1 MLKGRETKMRITQHM
16 IYRNF
21 IANLKDINEELKENF
36 EKIASGKKIIR
47 PSDDPFGATKAL
59 NYKSKLAEVEQYQR
73 NIQRAI
79 SWQKVTET
87 ALKEMEDV
95 LLKIQEIA
103 ISQGSDN
110 ASAETRAMLAGQVE
124 ELKKQAYQIANTK
137 LGNQYI
143 FAGYKT
149 DTPPFLSS
157 DNNYHGDNGSIKIN
171 ISSFMQLSFNITG
184 SIFAPD
190 TSTTPTAQNSI
201 FQLLDDLKT
210 ALENNDA
217 NTIRSL
223 IGNINDTFKRI
234 NNAHANMG
242 SVMNRF
248 ESVKNELMN
257 VNLDII
263 NLLAETEDADL
274 AEASANLAMYQTVY
288 QSTLAGMAKVI
299 QINLFN
305 FLG

>member
-1 MLKGRETKMRITQHM
+1 MRVTQHM

-21 IANLKDINEELKENF
+21 VTNLKYINEALKENF
-36 EKIASGKKIIR
+36 EKIAAGKKIIR
-47 PSDDPFGATKAL
+47 PSDDPFGTTKAL
-59 NYKSKLAEVEQYQR
+59 NYRSRLAETEQYQR

-79 SWQKVTET
+79 SWQNVTET
-87 ALKEMEDV
+87 ALKGMEDI
-95 LLKIQEIA
+95 LLKVQEIA

-110 ASAETRAMLAGQVE
+110 ASAETRAMLAGQVG

-149 DTPPFLSS
+149 NTPPFVET
-157 DNNYHGDNGSIKIN
+157 DNNYHGDEGKIKIDV
-171 ISSFMQLSFNITG
+171 SPFMQLSFNVSG

-190 TSTTPTAQNSI
+190 TATTPTPQNSI

-217 NTIRSL
+217 STVRSL
-223 IGNINDTFKRI
+223 VGDINETFKRI
-234 NNAHANMG
+234 NTAQANLG

-248 ESVKNELMN
+248 ENVKNELMN
-257 VNLDII
+257 VNLDLI
-263 NLLAETEDADL
+263 NLIAETEDADL
-274 AEASANLAMYQTVY
+274 AESSANLAMYQTVY
-288 QSTLAGMAKVI
+288 QSTLAGMARVI
-299 QINLFN
+299 QTNLFTY
-305 FLG
+305 LG